1 MGIWFGRSVGIF
13 LILTLKFRRITVSI
27 DRMVTR
33 LIATFL
39 TTKIPVS
46 LKPLQKPM
54 TNSTKPSIS
63 WATTVW
69 NEADELR
76 RLLDKL
82 FSVIQ
87 PDDEVV
93 VQGDQGKV
101 TDAVV
106 SVLHKYR
113 KNPQFK
119 YVEYPLK
126 RDFSAYKNNLIK
138 ACSKDWI
145 VNLDADEMFSDELF
159 FNIRDI
165 IADNPDVDLYRFAR
179 LNIVD
184 GLSDEHIAKWHW
196 KVDAKGRVNF
206 PDRQSRCWRND
217 GTIWWRNA
225 VHEVLTGFKR
235 YADLPDDDEYCI
247 WHVKTIERQVKQ
259 NDFYT
264 QFA

>member
-1 MGIWFGRSVGIF
+1 
-13 LILTLKFRRITVSI
+13 
-27 DRMVTR
+27 
-33 LIATFL
+33 
-39 TTKIPVS
+39 
-46 LKPLQKPM
+46 M
-54 TNSTKPSIS
+54 TNSTSPSIG

-82 FSVIQ
+82 FQVIG
-87 PDDEVV
+87 PSDEVV

-119 YVEYPLK
+119 YVEYPLR
-126 RDFSAYKNNLIK
+126 RDFSAFKNNLIRS
-138 ACSKDWI
+138 CTKDWI
-145 VNLDADEMFSDELF
+145 VNIDADEMLSDYLF
-159 FNIRDI
+159 ENIRHI

-179 LNIVD
+179 INHVLD
-184 GLSDEHIAKWHW
+184 LTPEHVAKWGW
-196 KVDAKGRVNF
+196 KVDANGRVNF

-225 VHEVLTGFKR
+225 VHEALTGFKR
-235 YADLPDDDEYCI
+235 YADLPDDDAYCI
-247 WHVKTIERQVKQ
+247 IHVKGIERQVKQ
-259 NDFYT
+259 NDFYSH
-264 QFA
+264 F

>member
-1 MGIWFGRSVGIF
+1 M
-13 LILTLKFRRITVSI
+13 
-27 DRMVTR
+27 
-33 LIATFL
+33 
-39 TTKIPVS
+39 
-46 LKPLQKPM
+46 
-54 TNSTKPSIS
+54 SIS

-82 FSVIQ
+82 FQVID
-87 PDDEVV
+87 PSDEVV

-101 TDAVV
+101 TDGVV

-126 RDFSAYKNNLIK
+126 RDFSAFKNNLIRS
-138 ACSKDWI
+138 CTKDWI
-145 VNLDADEMFSDELF
+145 VNIDADEMLSDYLF
-159 FNIRDI
+159 ENIRYI

-179 LNIVD
+179 INHVLDLTPEYVT
-184 GLSDEHIAKWHW
+184 KWGW
-196 KVDAKGRVNF
+196 KVDANGRVNF

-217 GTIWWRNA
+217 GTIKWRNA

-247 WHVKTIERQVKQ
+247 LHIKGIERQVKQ
-259 NDFYT
+259 NEFYN
-264 QFA
+264 QF